1 MYTVVEFDLRVDL
14 YGLVDDEAHV
24 RWGASKYE
32 RSQERMM
39 ILLDSFHRD
48 LAVFNISPI
57 LALMNLGPTEALILL
72 PLVIIPGLFWFVW
85 IQIFLWRFLKNIII
99 MVENVNALI
108 KNKAS
113 NTANG
118 K

>member
-14 YGLVDDEAHV
+14 YGLLDDKAQFHC
-24 RWGASKYE
+24 GPSKYE
-32 RSQERMM
+32 RSQKRMT
-39 ILLDSFHRD
+39 ILLDSFQRD
-48 LAVFNISPI
+48 LAVFNMSPI

-72 PLVIIPGLFWFVW
+72 PIVIIPGLFWFVW

-99 MVENVNALI
+99 MLENVNALI